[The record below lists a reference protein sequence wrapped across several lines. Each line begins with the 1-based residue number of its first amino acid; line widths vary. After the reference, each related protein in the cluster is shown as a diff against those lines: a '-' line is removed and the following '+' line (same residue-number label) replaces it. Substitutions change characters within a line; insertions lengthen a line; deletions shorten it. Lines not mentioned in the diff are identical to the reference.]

1 MSQYWWRQDRDF
13 AIEQFPL
20 ALNFGKKLEFRERQ
34 ERSGAHLIH
43 SILAPAR
50 LTGTR
55 NFTAR
60 MTVWFSEV
68 QESMY
73 RTLTLCSVPL
83 AAVVLLAADGSWKDK
98 PLPQWNADDAKQV
111 LTDSPWVKVV
121 TPQNVRDLSA
131 DERREGGNMEAS
143 VGKGVGL
150 AGLGILGPRR
160 QAEAIARAHYKPTPN
175 AVVVRWESA
184 RPVRTAE
191 QKAGETDVPGVDK
204 DHYAIV
210 VYDILTPKR
219 YNLANELK
227 GIAYLKRD
235 TKKNLKPSHVDI
247 LRQDDGTA
255 TIVYLFPRKVEI
267 TKKDGRLEFVA
278 QIGRLFVSQ
287 FFYTWDMQL
296 QGELEL

>member
-1 MSQYWWRQDRDF
+1 
-13 AIEQFPL
+13 
-20 ALNFGKKLEFRERQ
+20 
-34 ERSGAHLIH
+34 
-43 SILAPAR
+43 
-50 LTGTR
+50 
-55 NFTAR
+55 
-60 MTVWFSEV
+60 
-68 QESMY
+68 MY
-73 RTLTLCSVPL
+73 RTLTFCSVPL
-83 AAVVLLAADGSWKDK
+83 AAVLLIAADASWKDK
-98 PLPQWNADDAKQV
+98 PVSEWNADDAKQV
-111 LTDSPWVKVV
+111 LVDSPWVKVV
-121 TPQNVRDLSA
+121 TPQNIRDLSP
-131 DERREGGNMEAS
+131 DERREGGNMEAGI
-143 VGKGVGL
+143 GKGVGL

-160 QAEAIARAHYKPTPN
+160 QAEAIARAHYKPTPD

-184 RPVRTAE
+184 MPVRTAE
-191 QKAGETDVPGVDK
+191 QKAGETDIPTVDK

-227 GIAYLKRD
+227 GIAYIRRD

-296 QGELEL
+296 QGQLEL

>member
-1 MSQYWWRQDRDF
+1 
-13 AIEQFPL
+13 
-20 ALNFGKKLEFRERQ
+20 
-34 ERSGAHLIH
+34 
-43 SILAPAR
+43 
-50 LTGTR
+50 
-55 NFTAR
+55 
-60 MTVWFSEV
+60 
-68 QESMY
+68 MY
-73 RTLTLCSVPL
+73 RTLTLCSLPL
-83 AAVVLLAADGSWKDK
+83 AAVLLIAADAAWKDK
-98 PLPQWNADDAKQV
+98 PVSQWTAEDAKQV

-121 TPQNVRDLSA
+121 TPQNVRDLSP

-143 VGKGVGL
+143 VGHGVGI

-160 QAEAIARAHYKPTPN
+160 QAEALARAHYKPTPN

-184 RPVRTAE
+184 RPVRSAE
-191 QKAGETDVPGVDK
+191 QKAGETDVPNVDK

-227 GIAYLKRD
+227 GIAYLSRE

-278 QIGRLFVSQ
+278 QIGRLFISQ

>member
-1 MSQYWWRQDRDF
+1 
-13 AIEQFPL
+13 
-20 ALNFGKKLEFRERQ
+20 
-34 ERSGAHLIH
+34 
-43 SILAPAR
+43 
-50 LTGTR
+50 
-55 NFTAR
+55 
-60 MTVWFSEV
+60 
-68 QESMY
+68 MY
-73 RTLTLCSVPL
+73 RTVMFCSLPL
-83 AAVVLLAADGSWKDK
+83 AAVLLTAADTADPSWKDK
-98 PLPQWNADDAKQV
+98 PVSQWNAEDAKQV

-121 TPQNVRDLSA
+121 TPQNIRDLSP
-131 DERREGGNMEAS
+131 DERREGGNMEAGI
-143 VGKGVGL
+143 GKGVGI

-184 RPVRTAE
+184 LPVRSAE
-191 QKAGETDVPGVDK
+191 QKAGETDVPTLDS

-235 TKKNLKPSHVDI
+235 NNKDIRPSHVNI

-255 TIVYLFPRKVEI
+255 TLVYLFPRSKEI

-287 FFYTWDMQL
+287 FFYTWDMQI
-296 QGELEL
+296 QGQLEL

>member
-1 MSQYWWRQDRDF
+1 
-13 AIEQFPL
+13 
-20 ALNFGKKLEFRERQ
+20 
-34 ERSGAHLIH
+34 
-43 SILAPAR
+43 
-50 LTGTR
+50 
-55 NFTAR
+55 
-60 MTVWFSEV
+60 
-68 QESMY
+68 MY
-73 RTLTLCSVPL
+73 RRLMLCSVPL
-83 AAVVLLAADGSWKDK
+83 AAVVALAADATWKDK
-98 PLPQWNADDAKQV
+98 PLLQWNVEDAKQV

-121 TPQNVRDLSA
+121 TPQNIRDLSP

-143 VGKGVGL
+143 VGHGVGL

-160 QAEAIARAHYKPTPN
+160 QAEALARAHYKPTPN

-184 RPVRTAE
+184 PPVRTAE
-191 QKAGETDVPGVDK
+191 QKAGETSVPTVDS

-210 VYDILTPKR
+210 VYDILCPKR

-227 GIAYLKRD
+227 GIAYLRRD

-278 QIGRLFVSQ
+278 QIGRLFISQ